1 MSGTFSRE
9 AAVLRAK
16 RILEMA
22 RDGDEAGMA
31 HAISTGEAFSTVD
44 FHGRPPLMIA
54 AKYGNSGCVGLL
66 LASLGEG
73 EARKADGYGATAL
86 MFAAHNGHG
95 ECVRQL
101 LAVSDAN
108 ARDGSG
114 KTALMMAAE
123 NGHEGCVRLLLP
135 VSDLGVRNDGW
146 DTALDV
152 AEAHSPGCAALIRA
166 HAARME
172 EETMEAGVLAASGKR
187 GKPTP

>member
-73 EARKADGYGATAL
+73 EARKADGSRSKPTAGRWPARTASRTKRSTL
-86 MFAAHNGHG
+86 LRKFANIASRCASGRPSSMTQHNT
-95 ECVRQL
+95 CT
-101 LAVSDAN
+101 AN
-108 ARDGSG
+108 
-114 KTALMMAAE
+114 
-123 NGHEGCVRLLLP
+123 P
-135 VSDLGVRNDGW
+135 VSGL
-146 DTALDV
+146 
-152 AEAHSPGCAALIRA
+152 ES
-166 HAARME
+166 
-172 EETMEAGVLAASGKR
+172 
-187 GKPTP
+187 